1 MGFWGAVV
9 IGVFRMDYFLIIVFA
24 GFLGSIIDSIIG
36 LLFQAKYKHD
46 GQITD
51 IESVE
56 FVGGY
61 RFVTNDMVN
70 VLSNV
75 IVVGIC
81 WFFIFKP

>member
-1 MGFWGAVV
+1 MSAFASESKTQVSASA
-9 IGVFRMDYFLIIVFA
+9 FVFA
-24 GFLGSIIDSIIG
+24 GFLGSLLDSIIG
-36 LLFQAKYKHD
+36 LLFQAKYKRN

-70 VLSNV
+70 DLSNV